1 MLFFFM
7 KRGIYIV
14 AIVFCLLANV
24 SNAATGEKIKIAT
37 IDMRKIENESYVSH
51 DLEKKMSAKEKEIR
65 QELLREKGSLEQRF
79 KALESKR
86 SIKSAQQLQK
96 DAQQLEIEY
105 QKFQNKAN
113 RYEKIFEKTRMDSL
127 IEINKNIK
135 KAINAIANSNS
146 YDLVIALDSVLYI
159 NNDKFN
165 DITGKILSKLNKI
178 SKTIDYAKIYKAAEN
193 EFDKASG
200 KDAKR

>member
-1 MLFFFM
+1 M

-113 RYEKIFEKTRMDSL
+113 RYEKIFEKARMDSL

-178 SKTIDYAKIYKAAEN
+178 SKTIGYAKIYKAAEN

-200 KDAKR
+200 EDAKR